1 MPKESGRLRKVNDL
15 VNQFVSSIKHK
26 PLDTKMDQARVKAF
40 ITALRKLLTGAVVS
54 VKPKPVPIV
63 EQPIE
68 LTDEERSQQ
77 MKANQEAIRELKRRI
92 E

>member
-40 ITALRKLLTGAVVS
+40 ITALRKLLTGAGVS

-68 LTDEERSQQ
+68 LTNEERSQQ
-77 MKANQEAIRELKRRI
+77 REINMEAIKELKRRM

>member
-1 MPKESGRLRKVNDL
+1 MPKENGRLRKVNDL

-40 ITALRKLLTGAVVS
+40 ITALRKLLTGAGIS

-77 MKANQEAIRELKRRI
+77 REINMEAIKELKRRM